1 MRIKYYFEDEYP
13 YEYEADEKEYIE
25 NHYSI
30 EQLADTYIEEIYN
43 KDAKVRDDFK
53 RELDVNNSQELK
65 DYIIEFDDVD
75 WVIDDILET
84 KGLEAIDIGLEDDI
98 KDYYESDAYDE
109 YLDVKDIA
117 DNDEWVAKASRYW

>member
-13 YEYEADEKEYIE
+13 FEYEVSEKDYIAD
-25 NHYSI
+25 HYTI
-30 EQLADTYIEEIYN
+30 EQLADIYVEEIYN

-53 RELDVNNSQELK
+53 RELDINNGQELK
-65 DYIIEFDDVD
+65 NYIIEFDDVD

-84 KGLEAIDIGLEDDI
+84 KGLEAIDIGLDDDI

-117 DNDEWVAKASRYW
+117 DNDEWMAKASRYW